1 MEGCTIVLCVVI
13 LMMAVLWLAVMAV
26 MNGFMGECEEFKIA
40 WNIRVVIKGQGPGIS
55 SGYHE
60 CALWLLLQDEER

>member
-1 MEGCTIVLCVVI
+1 
-13 LMMAVLWLAVMAV
+13 MAV

-40 WNIRVVIKGQGPGIS
+40 CNIRVVIKGQGPGIS